1 MATST
6 TPPEW
11 PFSYLA
17 VVVLALVT
25 YWILATFRRVK
36 SRLDFMKNGMSTLKK
51 EVERHPSQPFRMPTD
66 LGEVTVLPPNYAA
79 YLRNLTDLD
88 FREAITKEFHRH
100 LPGFAAFGIVKHPA
114 HILQSVARKQLTQH
128 TNTIIE
134 PLSSEASF
142 TTELIFGSR
151 PGWREIPAKDALLE
165 LVARLSSRVFLGSD
179 ICRNEKWL
187 RITKEFTTTSF
198 AAAAKL
204 NLLPWALRPLANLL
218 DPSCQQ
224 VRAFIAEAEGILLPV
239 IESRRKVKEAAKLA
253 GKPVPVF
260 NDTIEWAEAESQGTQ
275 YDPVAFQL
283 MISFVAIHTTYDL
296 LGRVL
301 LLLAEHQETIKPLR
315 QEMVEVL
322 QAEGWS
328 KTALN
333 HMKLLDSTIK
343 ESQRIS
349 PTSLLTLR
357 RVAVKDVTLPDG
369 TRIRRGDRL
378 CTHCCNMMEPEV
390 YPDPDSFDIS
400 RFKRL
405 REQAGGESK
414 AQLITL
420 TPEHLGFGY
429 GVYSCP
435 GRFFAGHEIKIALCH
450 LLLKYDWKLGDEGG
464 FKPTIVGVNSFIDP
478 SMSIVFNRR
487 KEEID
492 LDALR
497 YDEGVAFTHEG
508 TDSR

>member
-6 TPPEW
+6 TPSEW
-11 PFSYLA
+11 PFPYLA
-17 VVVLALVT
+17 VGVLALVT
-25 YWILATFRRVK
+25 FWILTTFRRVK

-66 LGEVTVLPPNYAA
+66 LGEVTVLPPDYAA

-128 TNTIIE
+128 TRWKE
-134 PLSSEASF
+134 M
-142 TTELIFGSR
+142 
-151 PGWREIPAKDALLE
+151 PAKDALLE

-179 ICRNEKWL
+179 ICRNKKWL

-204 NLLPWALRPLANLL
+204 NMLPSVLRPLANLL

-224 VRAFIAEAEGILLPV
+224 VRAFIAEAKEILFPV
-239 IESRRKVKEAAKLA
+239 IKSRRKVKEAAKLA

-260 NDTIEWAEAESQGTQ
+260 NDTIEWAEAESQGTK
-275 YDPVAFQL
+275 YDPIAFQL

-315 QEMVEVL
+315 QEMIEVL

-357 RVAVKDVTLPDG
+357 RIAVNDVTLPDG
-369 TRIRRGDRL
+369 TRIRRGERL

-390 YPDPDSFDIS
+390 YPDPDRFDIS

-450 LLLKYDWKLGDEGG
+450 LLLKYDWKLGDERG
-464 FKPTIVGVNSFIDP
+464 FKPTIIGVNSFIDP
-478 SMSIVFNRR
+478 SMSIVFKRR

-497 YDEGVAFTHEG
+497 FDEGVSF
-508 TDSR
+508 DND

>member
-11 PFSYLA
+11 PFPYLA
-17 VVVLALVT
+17 VVVLALAT
-25 YWILATFRRVK
+25 LAILSTFRRVN
-36 SRLDFMKNGMSTLKK
+36 SRFDFMKNGMSTLKK

-66 LGEVTVLPPNYAA
+66 LGEVTVIPPDNAA

-88 FREAITKEFHRH
+88 FREAITKYVR
-100 LPGFAAFGIVKHPA
+100 LIRPPA
-114 HILQSVARKQLTQH
+114 SSEENLQETKDMCLD
-128 TNTIIE
+128 TIIE

-151 PGWREIPAKDALLE
+151 PGWKEIPAKDALLE

-204 NLLPWALRPLANLL
+204 NMLPWVLRPLANLL

-239 IESRRKVKEAAKLA
+239 IESRCKVKEAAKKA

-315 QEMVEVL
+315 QEMIEVL

-357 RVAVKDVTLPDG
+357 RIAVNDVTLPDG
-369 TRIRRGDRL
+369 TRVRRGERL
-378 CTHCCNMMEPEV
+378 YTHCCNMMEPEV
-390 YPDPDSFDIS
+390 YPNPDRFDIS

-450 LLLKYDWKLGDEGG
+450 LLLKYDWKLADESG
-464 FKPTIVGVNSFIDP
+464 FNPTIIGVNSFIDP
-478 SMSIVFNRR
+478 SMLIMFKRR

-497 YDEGVAFTHEG
+497 YDEGVAFENEG
-508 TDSR
+508 TSSG

>member
-6 TPPEW
+6 PPPEW
-11 PFSYLA
+11 PFPYLA

-25 YWILATFRRVK
+25 FWILATFRRVK
-36 SRLDFMKNGMSTLKK
+36 SRLDFMQNGMSTLKN
-51 EVERHPSQPFRMPTD
+51 EIERHPSRPFRMSAD
-66 LGEVTVLPPNYAA
+66 LGEVTVLPPDYAA

-88 FREAITKEFHRH
+88 FREAITTYVRPIWPSASSEQNLRETKD
-100 LPGFAAFGIVKHPA
+100 KH
-114 HILQSVARKQLTQH
+114 TD
-128 TNTIIE
+128 TIIE

-151 PGWREIPAKDALLE
+151 PGWKEIPAKDALLE

-187 RITKEFTTTSF
+187 RITKEYTTTSF

-204 NLLPWALRPLANLL
+204 NMLPSVLRPLANLF

-224 VRAFIAEAEGILLPV
+224 VRAFVAEAERILLPV

-260 NDTIEWAEAESQGTQ
+260 NDTIEWAEAESQGTK

-343 ESQRIS
+343 ECQRIS

-357 RVAVKDVTLPDG
+357 RVAVNDVTLPDG

-378 CTHCCNMMEPEV
+378 CTHCCNMMEPDV
-390 YPDPDSFDIS
+390 YPDPDRFDIS

-435 GRFFAGHEIKIALCH
+435 GRFFAGHEMKIALCH
-450 LLLKYDWKLGDEGG
+450 LLLKYDWKLGDERG
-464 FKPTIVGVNSFIDP
+464 FKPTIIGVNSFIDP
-478 SMSIVFNRR
+478 SMSIGFKRR

-497 YDEGVAFTHEG
+497 FDEGVSF
-508 TDSR
+508 DND

>member
-1 MATST
+1 M
-6 TPPEW
+6 
-11 PFSYLA
+11 
-17 VVVLALVT
+17 
-25 YWILATFRRVK
+25 
-36 SRLDFMKNGMSTLKK
+36 
-51 EVERHPSQPFRMPTD
+51 
-66 LGEVTVLPPNYAA
+66 
-79 YLRNLTDLD
+79 
-88 FREAITKEFHRH
+88 
-100 LPGFAAFGIVKHPA
+100 
-114 HILQSVARKQLTQH
+114 
-128 TNTIIE
+128 
-134 PLSSEASF
+134 
-142 TTELIFGSR
+142 
-151 PGWREIPAKDALLE
+151 
-165 LVARLSSRVFLGSD
+165 FLGSD

-204 NLLPWALRPLANLL
+204 NMLPWVLRPLANLL

-260 NDTIEWAEAESQGTQ
+260 NDTVEWAEAESQGTQ

-349 PTSLLTLR
+349 PTSLCKLVR
-357 RVAVKDVTLPDG
+357 GKPYS
-369 TRIRRGDRL
+369 IRD
-378 CTHCCNMMEPEV
+378 
-390 YPDPDSFDIS
+390 
-400 RFKRL
+400 
-405 REQAGGESK
+405 
-414 AQLITL
+414 
-420 TPEHLGFGY
+420 
-429 GVYSCP
+429 
-435 GRFFAGHEIKIALCH
+435 
-450 LLLKYDWKLGDEGG
+450 
-464 FKPTIVGVNSFIDP
+464 
-478 SMSIVFNRR
+478 
-487 KEEID
+487 
-492 LDALR
+492 
-497 YDEGVAFTHEG
+497 
-508 TDSR
+508 

>member
-1 MATST
+1 
-6 TPPEW
+6 
-11 PFSYLA
+11 
-17 VVVLALVT
+17 
-25 YWILATFRRVK
+25 
-36 SRLDFMKNGMSTLKK
+36 
-51 EVERHPSQPFRMPTD
+51 MPTD
-66 LGEVTVLPPNYAA
+66 LGEVTVLPPEYAA

-88 FREAITKEFHRH
+88 FREAITKPRPSEEN
-100 LPGFAAFGIVKHPA
+100 
-114 HILQSVARKQLTQH
+114 LQE
-128 TNTIIE
+128 TNDKRIDTIIE

-151 PGWREIPAKDALLE
+151 PGWKEIPAKDALLE

-204 NLLPWALRPLANLL
+204 NMLPSVLRPLANLL

-224 VRAFIAEAEGILLPV
+224 VRAFIAEAKEILLPV
-239 IESRRKVKEAAKLA
+239 IKSRRKVKEAAKLA

-260 NDTIEWAEAESQGTQ
+260 NDTIEWAEAESQGTK

-357 RVAVKDVTLPDG
+357 RIAVNDVTLPDG
-369 TRIRRGDRL
+369 TRIRRGERL

-390 YPDPDSFDIS
+390 YPDPDRFDIS

-450 LLLKYDWKLGDEGG
+450 LLLKYDWKLGDERG
-464 FKPTIVGVNSFIDP
+464 FKPTIIGVNSFIDP
-478 SMSIVFNRR
+478 SMSIVFKRR

-497 YDEGVAFTHEG
+497 FDEGVSF
-508 TDSR
+508 DND

>member
-1 MATST
+1 MNTIT

-11 PFSYLA
+11 ISPYLA

-25 YWILATFRRVK
+25 FWILTTFLRVR
-36 SRLDFMKNGMSTLKK
+36 SRLDFMKNGMKTLKR
-51 EVERHPSQPFRMPTD
+51 EIERYPTQPFRMSTD
-66 LGEVTVLPPNYAA
+66 LGEVTVLPPDYAV

-88 FREAITKEFHRH
+88 FREVISKEFHRH
-100 LPGFAAFGIVKHPA
+100 LPGFVAFGIVKHPA

-134 PLSSEASF
+134 PLASEASF

-151 PGWREIPAKDALLE
+151 PGWKQIPAKDALLE

-204 NLLPWALRPLANLL
+204 NMLPSVLRPIANLL

-224 VRAFIAEAEGILLPV
+224 VRAFVAEGEGIILPV

-260 NDTIEWAEAESQGTQ
+260 NDTIEWAEAESQGTR

-301 LLLAEHQETIKPLR
+301 LLLAEHQETLKPLR
-315 QEMVEVL
+315 QEMIEVL

-333 HMKLLDSTIK
+333 HMKLLDSAIK

-357 RVAVKDVTLPDG
+357 RIAVNDVALPDG
-369 TRIRRGDRL
+369 TRIRRGERL

-390 YPDPDSFDIS
+390 YASPERFDIS

-429 GVYSCP
+429 GMYSCP
-435 GRFFAGHEIKIALCH
+435 GRFFAGHELKIALCH
-450 LLLKYDWKLGDEGG
+450 LLLKYDWKLGDENG

-478 SMSIVFNRR
+478 SMSIVFKRR

-497 YDEGVAFTHEG
+497 FDEGVSF
-508 TDSR
+508 DND

>member
-6 TPPEW
+6 IPSEW
-11 PFSYLA
+11 PFPYLT
-17 VVVLALVT
+17 VGVLASVT
-25 YWILATFRRVK
+25 FWILATFRRVK

-51 EVERHPSQPFRMPTD
+51 EVERHSSQPFRMPTD
-66 LGEVTVLPPNYAA
+66 LGEVTVLPPAYAA

-128 TNTIIE
+128 T
-134 PLSSEASF
+134 
-142 TTELIFGSR
+142 R
-151 PGWREIPAKDALLE
+151 WREIPAKDALLE

-179 ICRNEKWL
+179 ICRDEKWL

-204 NLLPWALRPLANLL
+204 NMLPSVLRPLANLL
-218 DPSCQQ
+218 DPSCHQ
-224 VRAFIAEAEGILLPV
+224 VRAFIGEAEEILLPV

-253 GKPVPVF
+253 DKPVPLF
-260 NDTIEWAEAESQGTQ
+260 NDTIEWAEAESQGTK

-357 RVAVKDVTLPDG
+357 RIAVNDVTLPDG
-369 TRIRRGDRL
+369 TRIRRGERL

-390 YPDPDSFDIS
+390 YPDPDRFDIS

-450 LLLKYDWKLGDEGG
+450 LLLKYDWKLGDERG
-464 FKPTIVGVNSFIDP
+464 FKPTIIGVNSFIDP
-478 SMSIVFNRR
+478 SMSIVFKRR

-497 YDEGVAFTHEG
+497 FDEGVSF
-508 TDSR
+508 DND